1 MNNPTDN
8 DILPATGENFAR
20 LGPWR
25 ITTGGAWHDWQCA
38 AIEAEIKAALANGDT
53 FGAYRGKAR
62 LQRLKSGQDQNSA
75 TLLRG

>member
-1 MNNPTDN
+1 MNNPTD
-8 DILPATGENFAR
+8 DGQLPAGGDNFVR
-20 LGPWR
+20 VGPWR
-25 ITTGGAWHDWQCA
+25 ITTGGAWHDWQGA

-62 LQRLKSGQDQNSA
+62 LRRFRSGQQQDSA